1 MPSLPLELIL
11 VIFQLASIDEDE
23 ECENS
28 YSPAYWSWPLRTLE
42 ILWTDRMLE
51 QQIAWNE
58 SVRLRSV
65 CRAFNG
71 LMSSRMRQSAVLR
84 VASSKLSCSPRDIDT
99 SNLRR
104 LKIFSEEGC
113 HFDCFWNL
121 LRRNSNTI
129 ESFLLEMAAAPSE
142 HESGFPLPPLGLE
155 SVTFPSAPQLK
166 HLTIFQLEGPS
177 SDEAAEEVLETQGEP
192 TCQLRSLH
200 IRRVRWIGYEN
211 LKFIVANSHRT
222 LKKLTWVFE
231 SPASIR
237 RSHPAFDRGVLSNF
251 AVHDAF
257 LPCTEIETL
266 RVGDMVYDPPPPTGP
281 TAARNSP
288 LSLILDGLISGM
300 KKLTTLDICG
310 TITTPELYDRHR
322 EDIPFPL
329 TSLTIQRHPHFRLY
343 QLLYQLR
350 RGEGPLSML
359 RHLTLDQQIQAHV
372 HAGEWEM
379 LQRIC
384 QTRRVQLSVQ
394 VNDPFSNISRDHLSS
409 LVGHMSL
416 DAS

>member
-11 VIFQLASIDEDE
+11 IIFQLASIDEDE

-42 ILWTDRMLE
+42 VLWTERMVE
-51 QQIAWNE
+51 QRIAWNE
-58 SVRLRSV
+58 SVRLRLV
-65 CRAFNG
+65 CRAFND
-71 LMSSRMRQSAVLR
+71 LMSSRMRQSAVLK
-84 VASSKLSCSPRDIDT
+84 VESSQAYCFPRNIDA

-104 LKIFSEEGC
+104 LKIFTDAGC
-113 HFDCFWNL
+113 CFNSFWNS
-121 LRRNSNTI
+121 LRRNSKTI

-142 HESGFPLPPLGLE
+142 HESSFPLPPLGLE

-192 TCQLRSLH
+192 ACQLRSLH
-200 IRRVRWIGYEN
+200 IRRVRWIDYEN

-231 SPASIR
+231 SPVSIR

-359 RHLTLDQQIQAHV
+359 RHLTLDQQIQADV
-372 HAGEWEM
+372 HAAEWEM
-379 LQRIC
+379 LQRVC
-384 QTRRVQLSVQ
+384 RARHVQLRVQVD
-394 VNDPFSNISRDHLSS
+394 DPFSNIPGNKLSG
-409 LVGHMSL
+409 LVGQMTL
-416 DAS
+416 DPT